1 MTRDEFRQLSEPW
14 NGKLPIL
21 AELLGKSHDV
31 IKQYRAGGLA
41 IPEKIAEKIK
51 KLPPP
56 VLPQKKEEPPRMSA
70 AEFARLSQKWSS
82 RQIAKLLSIPK
93 GTIDAYKYGV
103 CKKVSRLAQER
114 IYILLAR
121 DAAGESLENLFPSG
135 KKADLTLK
143 TGIPYIPARLIK
155 EREYQAEYRKKQK
168 EKRAEILIIEKVEW
182 EQDEL
187 PGI

>member
-56 VLPQKKEEPPRMSA
+56 VLPQKKEEPPRMSS
-70 AEFARLSQKWSS
+70 AEFARLSQKWSAGKL
-82 RQIAKLLSIPK
+82 AKLLNIPQ
-93 GTIDAYKYGV
+93 GTVDAYKCGV

-114 IYILLAR
+114 IHILLAR
-121 DAAGESLENLFPSG
+121 EAAGEPLENIFPED
-135 KKADLTLK
+135 KRPDLTLK
-143 TGIPYIPARLIK
+143 DGTPYISERQLIAK
-155 EREYQAEYRKKQK
+155 EYQAEYRKKQK
-168 EKRAEILIIEKVEW
+168 EKRAEVLVIEKVEW

>member
-41 IPEKIAEKIK
+41 VPENIAEKIK

-56 VLPQKKEEPPRMSA
+56 PKKPEPEKRMSA
-70 AEFARLSQKWSS
+70 EEFTHLTRKWSP
-82 RQIAKLLSIPK
+82 RQLAKLLSIPK

-114 IYILLAR
+114 IHILLAR

-135 KKADLTLK
+135 KKADLTLR

-168 EKRAEILIIEKVEW
+168 EKRAEVLIIEKVEW